1 MRKRGIMKVSAVGF
15 LFQKNIKSD
24 GLKGKNYTC
33 IIHKVNPDGSFNRSR
48 ISSPLIKESRVEVI
62 SPSMARSDI
71 MRNLFTISAKD
82 SNSKFIGATIKDGVK
97 ETEIHSIFSDK
108 LFAVRTR
115 DEFGK
120 DKLRLLGKNS
130 TKELLKHN
138 LYLNV

>member
-97 ETEIHSIFSDK
+97 ETEIHSLFSDK
-108 LFAVRTR
+108 LFAIRTR
-115 DEFGK
+115 D
-120 DKLRLLGKNS
+120 DLGKNHFKVLGQRS
-130 TKELLKHN
+130 TQKLLAKN
-138 LYLNV
+138 LYLQA

>member
-1 MRKRGIMKVSAVGF
+1 MKVSAVGF
-15 LFQKNIKSD
+15 LFQKDIKTK

-33 IIHKVNPDGSFNRSR
+33 IIHKVNPDGSFNRNR
-48 ISSPLIKESRVEVI
+48 ISSPLINESRLEVV
-62 SPSMARSDI
+62 SPLTARSDI
-71 MRNLFTISAKD
+71 QRSLFTMSSKD

-97 ETEIHSIFSDK
+97 ETEVHSIFSDK

-130 TKELLKHN
+130 TRDLLKNN
-138 LYLNV
+138 LYLNA